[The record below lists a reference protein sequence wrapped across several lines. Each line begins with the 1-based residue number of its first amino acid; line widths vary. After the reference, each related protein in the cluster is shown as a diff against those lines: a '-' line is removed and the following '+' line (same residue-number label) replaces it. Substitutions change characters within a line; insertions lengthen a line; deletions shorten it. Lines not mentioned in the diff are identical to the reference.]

1 MARQARS
8 LDVLLA
14 EINAAHGDR
23 SKISDGGLGDPA
35 HAARVSDHNA
45 NEAGV
50 WRARDFTD
58 DRVDD
63 NRDGDD
69 ADMLDCDKLA
79 ARLVAMY
86 HQEPVHPAMSSGAYT
101 IWQSRIYS
109 YDRRREGWRPY
120 SGPNPHDKHLHQ
132 SVATAASGYDS
143 TAPWGVMEDDMSWN
157 EEIARWN
164 PPGGDVPAADDEMP
178 AADQLAQARGFGQ
191 GAYRAARRADIRTER
206 IEKALLVLAAGISE
220 TVEAAVRE
228 ALADAV
234 VDVDVNVTGG
244 SGGE

>member
-8 LDVLLA
+8 LDILLA
-14 EINAAHGDR
+14 EVNAAHGDR
-23 SKISDGGLGDPA
+23 SKVSDGGLGDPA
-35 HAARVSDHNA
+35 HASRASDHNA

-69 ADMLDCDKLA
+69 DDMLDCDKLA

-86 HQEPVHPAMSSGAYT
+86 HQVPVHPAMGSGAYT
-101 IWQSRIYS
+101 IWESRIYS

-157 EEIARWN
+157 ENIPRWY
-164 PPGGDVPAADDEMP
+164 PGDTDASDELSAADH
-178 AADQLAQARGFGQ
+178 LKQARGFAQ
-191 GAYRAARRADIRTER
+191 EAYRAARRADIRSER
-206 IEKALLVLAAGISE
+206 LEAAMTALAAGLGA

-244 SGGE
+244 SGA